1 MVENQF
7 VIFCRV
13 NQYIETGLKD
23 VIVDPDPELI
33 YTKRKIAKKQAAT
46 FLRDDYVKEIESYK
60 AWEFS
65 GQILL
70 ESDRFCNQETFS
82 GFAACPWF

>member
-1 MVENQF
+1 LSNTAVENQI

-33 YTKRKIAKKQAAT
+33 YTKRKIAREQANSG
-46 FLRDDYVKEIESYK
+46 KETVPDTCNTKTVSQHQGK
-60 AWEFS
+60 A
-65 GQILL
+65 
-70 ESDRFCNQETFS
+70 RV
-82 GFAACPWF
+82 